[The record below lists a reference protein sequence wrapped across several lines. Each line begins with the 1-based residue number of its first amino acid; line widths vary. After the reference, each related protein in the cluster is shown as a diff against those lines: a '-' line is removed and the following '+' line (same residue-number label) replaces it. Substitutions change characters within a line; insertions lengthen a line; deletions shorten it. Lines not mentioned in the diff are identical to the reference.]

1 LRHGESFEEAFLR
14 IADGL
19 RRLLSRTEPV
29 TLVVLHSFA
38 LHYIARSA
46 RSSRLAGDA
55 LFANAVPYL
64 FQDDALARA
73 AAHLE
78 VGRDPPTEPG

>member
-1 LRHGESFEEAFLR
+1 
-14 IADGL
+14 
-19 RRLLSRTEPV
+19 
-29 TLVVLHSFA
+29 VLHSFA